1 MQLYKNQEVTTMGDS
16 DKKER
21 VLKTALTL
29 FAEKGY
35 EKTTV
40 EEIALKSEIA
50 KGTVYLYYPSKDA
63 IYNEVIHSASE
74 VRRKYIQSTGAGLE
88 EDIRRTLAKLIM
100 SELRFARAE
109 KRLYRLLMSNE
120 RNDEGAFSE
129 NNRSLRRGFLVELT
143 DLIQQGMARG
153 VIREG
158 NPTLLGQL
166 LNGMV
171 RGSYQMLEENSSITV
186 DQVVLSI
193 LDLVWRGWTP

>member
-1 MQLYKNQEVTTMGDS
+1 MGDS

-63 IYNEVIHSASE
+63 INNEVIRSASE

>member
-1 MQLYKNQEVTTMGDS
+1 MGDS

-63 IYNEVIHSASE
+63 IYNEVIRSASE